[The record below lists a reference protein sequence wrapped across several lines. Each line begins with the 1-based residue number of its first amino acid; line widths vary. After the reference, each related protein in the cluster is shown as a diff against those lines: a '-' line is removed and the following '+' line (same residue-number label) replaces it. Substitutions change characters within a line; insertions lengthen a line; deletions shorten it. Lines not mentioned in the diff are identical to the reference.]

1 MAVTCNLEKNVASNL
16 TDLNKSHSLEAVY
29 RVSEAHLQVREI
41 RTEKFSDQRVIVC
54 DTHTSTLTVLRQDGY
69 CQQSDT
75 TSSCN
80 KAGTDIV
87 QGQTAVTVYL
97 SSKSSYCCKII
108 HSDTDNMLYGKLTV
122 VRQAFS

>member
-16 TDLNKSHSLEAVY
+16 TDLYKSHSLEAVY

-41 RTEKFSDQRVIVC
+41 RTKKRSKGYSVWHSWSTPPPLPYWGRMDIVN
-54 DTHTSTLTVLRQDGY
+54 SNSLI
-69 CQQSDT
+69 

-87 QGQTAVTVYL
+87 QMQTAVTVYF
-97 SSKSSYCCKII
+97 SSKQ
-108 HSDTDNMLYGKLTV
+108 LLL
-122 VRQAFS
+122 